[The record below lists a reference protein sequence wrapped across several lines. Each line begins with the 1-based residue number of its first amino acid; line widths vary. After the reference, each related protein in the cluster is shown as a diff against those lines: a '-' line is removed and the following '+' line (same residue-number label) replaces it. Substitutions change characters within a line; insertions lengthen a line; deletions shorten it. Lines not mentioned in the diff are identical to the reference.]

1 VAWRHC
7 YLLTLK
13 AALKMYI
20 VRQKKLNK
28 HINKNVLNKKYIEVK
43 FHD

>member
-1 VAWRHC
+1 
-7 YLLTLK
+7 
-13 AALKMYI
+13 MYI

-43 FHD
+43 FHDWIPVGKEH